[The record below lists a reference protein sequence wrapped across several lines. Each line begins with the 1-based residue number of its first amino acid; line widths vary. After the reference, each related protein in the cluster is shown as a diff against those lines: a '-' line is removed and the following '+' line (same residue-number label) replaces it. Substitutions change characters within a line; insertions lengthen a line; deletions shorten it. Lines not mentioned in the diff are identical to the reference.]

1 MAQLLE
7 INQVGKREALLDII
21 AVTDAHET
29 PAVAM
34 LPKGGSLGNTLV
46 QWQADNYRKPR
57 KTGTLDGADVDT
69 FDNKAENRE
78 LLYGRMMKSRDSF
91 GVSDMAEN
99 VSEVA
104 GLRKKEFAAAA
115 AKSLIE
121 HKRDLEAIICG
132 TQDSTAATNVVAGVT
147 RGMGSWISNSAQT
160 DLPVPSTYRTPAA
173 SINGTATASLAET
186 DVQAVL
192 KSIWQQ
198 RGQAKRLVGLVGI
211 DLKQRFAQFT
221 RWTPSVGSNTS
232 IRTYNGEIEDKKV
245 CMIVDIFEADGG
257 TVELMTSNFLAV
269 DSNGDPDAE
278 YGYVIDPT
286 DWALHFNRFTRVQR
300 LEDRGGGPRGFT
312 DSIFT
317 LRCNN
322 PLGSGK
328 FTGT

>member
-7 INQVGKREALLDII
+7 IQQTGKREALLDII
-21 AVTDAHET
+21 SVMDAHET
-29 PAVAM
+29 PALSM
-34 LPKGGSLGNTLV
+34 LPKGGSLGNTLCE
-46 QWQADNYRKPR
+46 WQADKYRKPK

-69 FDNKAENRE
+69 FDNKGADRE
-78 LLYGRMMKSRDSF
+78 MLYGRMMKSRDTF
-91 GVSDMAEN
+91 AVSDMAEN

-104 GLRKKEFAAAA
+104 GLKKKEFAASA

-132 TQDSTAATNVVAGVT
+132 TQDSVAPTAVVAGVT
-147 RGMGSWISNSAQT
+147 RGMGSWISNSAQS
-160 DLPVPSTYRTPAA
+160 DLAVPSNYRTPAA
-173 SINGTATASLAET
+173 SINATATASLAET
-186 DVQAVL
+186 DVQAVI

-221 RWTPSVGSNTS
+221 RWTPNVSSNTS

-245 CMIVDIFEADGG
+245 CLVVDFFEADGG

-269 DSNGDPDAE
+269 DANGDADPE
-278 YGYVIDPT
+278 YGYVVDPM
-286 DWALHFNRFTRVQR
+286 DWALHFNRFTRVRQ
-300 LEDRGGGPRGFT
+300 LEDRGGGPRGYT
-312 DSIFT
+312 ESIFT